1 MMQQLV
7 HTIWSAIE
15 KHYDLNVASGELE
28 LVQKFEKIAASD
40 FTSVS
45 HLFRQIKAA
54 RDQVNRDSVD
64 VLEIGLILQQLMLIN
79 VLAVPPGQLWGM
91 GVSFTKNDSTLD
103 KVESKLNAIFGNKTK
118 AQITALGNGV
128 PANHVEVKAA
138 KSSQATGTALGKR
151 KARTDPERDMHYNLS
166 DRSRCY
172 CGGAHNDISGGPRF
186 KTNCANRQN
195 DQQWKVKRRG
205 IWSRAR
211 SDDQAQVDHA
221 PTPKVK
227 GKGKG
232 KLKAKGRERNVVPTE
247 ARLPTNVSV
256 DACNAEQSLTVDPP
270 VSPALLSPP
279 PPPAEWNFR

>member
-1 MMQQLV
+1 
-7 HTIWSAIE
+7 
-15 KHYDLNVASGELE
+15 
-28 LVQKFEKIAASD
+28 
-40 FTSVS
+40 
-45 HLFRQIKAA
+45 
-54 RDQVNRDSVD
+54 
-64 VLEIGLILQQLMLIN
+64 
-79 VLAVPPGQLWGM
+79 M

-118 AQITALGNGV
+118 AQVTALGNGV

-186 KTNCANRQN
+186 KTNCANCQN

-205 IWSRAR
+205 IWPRAR

-232 KLKAKGRERNVVPTE
+232 KLKVKGRERNVVPTE

-270 VSPALLSPP
+270 VSPAHLSPP